1 MKILTYSDADLE
13 ALRQITA
20 ICFDGVSID
29 QNMEKLFGEIS
40 GKDWRWRKMR
50 HIDADA
56 VANRDGIF
64 VAEVDEEV
72 VGYITTH
79 VDHEAKV
86 GGIPNYAVLPEH
98 QQKGI
103 GLALARRAIDYLK
116 EQGMECIRI
125 ETLEQNPVGTS
136 FYPKLGFTEVARQ
149 IHYAMPVTHQQGG

>member
-1 MKILTYSDADLE
+1 MNIRTFTDADLE
-13 ALRQITA
+13 PLRQITA

-29 QNMEKLFGEIS
+29 QNMEKLFGEIA
-40 GKDWRWRKMR
+40 GKVWQWRKMR
-50 HIDADA
+50 HINADA
-56 VANRDGIF
+56 AANGNGIF
-64 VAEVDEEV
+64 VAEVEGSV
-72 VGYITTH
+72 VGYITTR
-79 VDHEAKV
+79 VDDEAKV

-103 GLALARRAIDYLK
+103 GLALAERAIDYLK

-149 IHYAMPVTHQQGG
+149 IHYAMPVIKKGG